1 MQANFTLKLNHMLKK
16 TIISC
21 AMIGTFALALASSGG
36 GDKKKAE
43 SLRKPDFTPIRT
55 TNGFTLKAGPAYT
68 GSHTF
73 YSVRTNNVVSCNT
86 VVTYQQGNKVF
97 ILPYKN
103 SSRVNINVTPDKS
116 TYQQHNNLNAF
127 DLKFRL
133 RK

>member
-1 MQANFTLKLNHMLKK
+1 MLKK

-21 AMIGTFALALASSGG
+21 AMIGAFALALASSGG

-43 SLRKPDFTPIRT
+43 ALRKPDFTPIRT

-73 YSVRTNNVVSCNT
+73 SNVSTNNYITRST

-97 ILPYKN
+97 ILPYK
-103 SSRVNINVTPDKS
+103 SRVNVAAVNS
-116 TYQQHNNLNAF
+116 SYRNNLNAF
-127 DLKFRL
+127 DLKIRL